1 MTPLEAL
8 ADLLETSSER
18 HIGMELARG
27 GRPQEPWTLYPGEYG
42 IFDRKTRS
50 QFYYHASR
58 PRRPDSE
65 R

>member
-1 MTPLEAL
+1 MTPLETL
-8 ADLLETSSER
+8 ADLRETSSER
-18 HIGMELARG
+18 HIGVGTGRWWATARAVDA
-27 GRPQEPWTLYPGEYG
+27 LPGEYG

-50 QFYYHASR
+50 QFYYHASH